1 LIGVSNSIALSLTRG
16 RVLLGRVLDVAVEL
30 VERFERRRLAKPFDR
45 VGMAAF
51 ARAVD
56 HDRHRRAQAAQQRG
70 VIIDIPAVV
79 SHLIKIDLADLVG
92 RADEALRD
100 VPTQVGQIEEFK
112 IAD

>member
-56 HDRHRRAQAAQQRG
+56 HDRHRRAQAA
-70 VIIDIPAVV
+70 DIPAVV